1 MKESCSLIGLIFLVS
16 MTGLCDSYNYNQDDV
31 TGEFTNNRV
40 RGEMDNP
47 IRFVLMSIFLNFR
60 IS

>member
-1 MKESCSLIGLIFLVS
+1 MKESCSLSGLIFLVS

-31 TGEFTNNRV
+31 TGEFTNRV

>member
-31 TGEFTNNRV
+31 TGEFTNRV

>member
-31 TGEFTNNRV
+31 TGEFTNRV
-40 RGEMDNP
+40 RREMDNP

>member
-16 MTGLCDSYNYNQDDV
+16 MTGLCDSYDYNQDDV
-31 TGEFTNNRV
+31 TGEFTNRV